1 MSTILIRRRHALGL
15 VKAKH
20 LAESMAHKL
29 QKEHGGSF
37 TWKGDDLHFER
48 TGASGSVA
56 VTKNAFQVRLE
67 LGWLLSPLAS
77 RIEREIVTFCDEHL
91 GEADNT
97 DRPASSQGTRRPPRR
112 RRGAKSS

>member
-15 VKAKH
+15 ARAKR
-20 LAESMAHKL
+20 LAETMAQKL

-37 TWKGDDLHFER
+37 TWKGDDLHFHR

-56 VTKNAFQVRLE
+56 VTKDGLQVRLE
-67 LGWLLSPLAS
+67 LAWLLSPLAS

-91 GEADNT
+91 GDAG
-97 DRPASSQGTRRPPRR
+97 RPTPSQGTRRAPRR
-112 RRGAKSS
+112 RSDTTPS